1 MIAAPQIRTRLS
13 PLLVADWRDA
23 LFIHFRVDPAKIQ
36 ALVPLPLDLIDGQA
50 RVSLVAFT
58 QQRLRPAIRSK
69 AAEFLSRPLA
79 RHEFLNLR
87 TYVRHNGEPG
97 IFFVSE
103 WIPNSLAVFL
113 GPRLYGLPYK
123 LAQLAYHTTRG
134 YAMRHVVA
142 DGGESSL
149 HFSCV
154 ARWEANTLGAV
165 SERGS
170 ETEFLLE
177 RYTAYTHHRG
187 LLRRFRIA
195 HEPWLQIP
203 VSSTMVRRDLI
214 SQIPLGEPHCAHYSP
229 GLRDVQITAPTRL

>member
-1 MIAAPQIRTRLS
+1 MIVAPQIRTRLS

-36 ALVPLPLDLIDGQA
+36 PLVPLPLDLIDGQA

-58 QQRLRPAIRSK
+58 QNRLRPAIKSR

-87 TYVRHNGEPG
+87 TYVRLNGEPG
-97 IFFVSE
+97 IFFISE
-103 WIPNSLAVFL
+103 WIPNPLAVFL

-123 LAQLAYHTTRG
+123 LAQLAYHTTAG

-142 DGGESSL
+142 DERSFSS
-149 HFSCV
+149 HFACV
-154 ARWEANTLGAV
+154 ANWDPNAIGAV
-165 SERGS
+165 SKRGS

-177 RYTAYTHHRG
+177 RYTAYTHR
-187 LLRRFRIA
+187 LDVLRRFRIA
-195 HEPWLQIP
+195 HQPWLQIP
-203 VSSTMVRRDLI
+203 VSVTIVRRDLLTLFA
-214 SQIPLGEPHCAHYSP
+214 LGEPYCAHFST
-229 GLRDVQITAPTRL
+229 GLRTVQITAPTRL

>member
-1 MIAAPQIRTRLS
+1 MILTRQIRTRLS
-13 PLLVADWRDA
+13 PLLVADWREA

-36 ALVPLPLDLIDGQA
+36 PLVPLPLDLIDGQA

-58 QQRLRPAIRSK
+58 QHRLRPAINSR

-87 TYVRHNGEPG
+87 TYVRHNREPG
-97 IFFVSE
+97 IFFISE
-103 WIPNSLAVFL
+103 WIPNPLAVFL

-123 LAQLAYHTTRG
+123 LAQLAYHTTAG
-134 YAMRHVVA
+134 YAMRHVAA
-142 DGGESSL
+142 DVGASSS

-154 ARWEANTLGAV
+154 ANWDPNALGAV
-165 SERGS
+165 SDRDS
-170 ETEFLLE
+170 ESEFLLE

-187 LLRRFRIA
+187 VLRRFRIA

-203 VSSTMVRRDLI
+203 VSGTIVRRDLLA
-214 SQIPLGEPHCAHYSP
+214 QLPLGEPHCAHYSP
-229 GLRDVQITAPTRL
+229 GLTDVQITAPTRL